1 MWNACRPGFT
11 AVVGVSRV
19 VRVEGQPNALTTRPC
34 IAPYTLCLH
43 WHSRALMQSSCWPE
57 PAPAAYTESVQAGH
71 SQETVS
77 QHTVWCRCGLQAGVA
92 AIAHPGGSIRDQDAV
107 DCCNKY
113 GVAIVTTGVRHFK
126 H

>member
-1 MWNACRPGFT
+1 MCLSNC
-11 AVVGVSRV
+11 VVCLCGV
-19 VRVEGQPNALTTRPC
+19 
-34 IAPYTLCLH
+34 
-43 WHSRALMQSSCWPE
+43 
-57 PAPAAYTESVQAGH
+57 
-71 SQETVS
+71 
-77 QHTVWCRCGLQAGVA
+77 QAGVA